1 MEKYSNDTANIPSR
15 TDVTLTDPTTDKGYI
30 NQDIFDTL
38 PDGSYP
44 MQNPTSFTEI
54 SNIFDRAF
62 SSVMAGEI
70 SPEDGCKQAAEE
82 MRAAV
87 KANPD

>member
-1 MEKYSNDTANIPSR
+1 MALIRCRIQLLLQKSAI
-15 TDVTLTDPTTDKGYI
+15 
-30 NQDIFDTL
+30 
-38 PDGSYP
+38 
-44 MQNPTSFTEI
+44 
-54 SNIFDRAF
+54 IFDRAF